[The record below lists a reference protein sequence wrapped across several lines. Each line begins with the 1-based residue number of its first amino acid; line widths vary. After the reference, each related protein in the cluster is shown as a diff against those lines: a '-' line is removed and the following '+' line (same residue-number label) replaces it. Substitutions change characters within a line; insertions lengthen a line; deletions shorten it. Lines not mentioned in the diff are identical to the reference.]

1 MPHARLGP
9 SASTVEIGVARD
21 RLFQCRENVNLCAA
35 PGTAL
40 LGMFPAVV
48 SKGRSMERRFTFD
61 KIANLY
67 DAARPSYPDAL
78 LNDVVAF
85 AGLKPGDP
93 VLEIGCGTGKAT
105 AGFALR
111 GLDVVALDPGADL
124 LRVARK
130 NLTGFQNIQL
140 LQTTFEAWPPQ
151 PGAFRL
157 VVAAQS
163 WHWITPEV
171 RITKV
176 AEVLTPGG
184 SLAVF
189 GNEAVG
195 LASSL
200 LDAFKRI
207 YAHYVPS
214 LWEQVAA
221 ETWYLPS
228 GPVAKL
234 IGGSRLFAAVTHKSY
249 PWSGRTPGQVSLTSC
264 VRSRT
269 INSWRRSNAKC
280 CLQPLPELSLRMEVS
295 SNLLMKSISTR
306 RSVRPK
312 GQDIVVACAVTVI
325 DAGLNYDVAHRSA

>member
-249 PWSGRTPGQVSLTSC
+249 PWKWSYTG
-264 VRSRT
+264 
-269 INSWRRSNAKC
+269 
-280 CLQPLPELSLRMEVS
+280 S
-295 SNLLMKSISTR
+295 SFVNLLRTQSHYQLLAEEQREMLFAALAGAIAAHGGEFELAYEVHLYAAK
-306 RSVRPK
+306 RSP
-312 GQDIVVACAVTVI
+312 
-325 DAGLNYDVAHRSA
+325 